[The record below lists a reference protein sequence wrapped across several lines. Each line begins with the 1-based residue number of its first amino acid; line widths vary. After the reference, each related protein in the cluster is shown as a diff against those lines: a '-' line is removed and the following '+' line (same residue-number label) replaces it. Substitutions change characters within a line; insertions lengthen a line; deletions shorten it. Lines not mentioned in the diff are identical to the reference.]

1 MTAEIGKT
9 LHAHIEIL
17 RNQPFLADLTGLTGG
32 NVVTEPKRTLSQQP
46 VFSLFTFY
54 SSYLWRENVSVN
66 EYSSAV
72 LHVGDGEAD
81 DDVLEQP
88 TQAR

>member
-1 MTAEIGKT
+1 MAEF
-9 LHAHIEIL
+9 
-17 RNQPFLADLTGLTGG
+17 FLLVEKQYPQAERIFIALDNGG